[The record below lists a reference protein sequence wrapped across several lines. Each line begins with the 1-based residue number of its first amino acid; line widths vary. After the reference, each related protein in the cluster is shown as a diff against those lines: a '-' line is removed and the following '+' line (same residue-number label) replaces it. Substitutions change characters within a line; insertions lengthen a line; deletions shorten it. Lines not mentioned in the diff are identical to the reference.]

1 MAGDGKKGEGGV
13 EEEETPVVP
22 YLLSR
27 QMRRV
32 NSSEYKPEVRA
43 SKHSKAEIL
52 GPAER
57 EKGRGEVR
65 GVLPGRDPPRP
76 SPPQH
81 QK

>member
-1 MAGDGKKGEGGV
+1 MGGKRRGSAGEK
-13 EEEETPVVP
+13 ETPVVP

-43 SKHSKAEIL
+43 SKHSKAEVL

-57 EKGRGEVR
+57 GKGRG
-65 GVLPGRDPPRP
+65 G
-76 SPPQH
+76 
-81 QK
+81 